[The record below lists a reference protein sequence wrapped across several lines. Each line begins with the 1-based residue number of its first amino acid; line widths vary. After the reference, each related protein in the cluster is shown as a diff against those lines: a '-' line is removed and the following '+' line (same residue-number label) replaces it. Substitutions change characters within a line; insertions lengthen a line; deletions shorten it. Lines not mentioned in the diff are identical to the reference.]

1 MGVRGAN
8 CRANSQ
14 STRPDH
20 QCPARGRGPQRCM
33 DAYKVR
39 TRRDSGTAARWFLI
53 RFLECVLINAGIGRM
68 SALGVNRTR
77 RDGGNDVNDPE
88 RTLAILSRSRR
99 FIFRCFR
106 DHAYFVSIGAG
117 PRRSWSAAE
126 KATSIA
132 ESYGA
137 GETGLWCRAAS
148 RSNVAAAVRLAAA
161 GQADRSVCAGHI
173 HPGGGTGGCV
183 TAERR
188 PLAIRYSAS
197 TSIGPPV
204 SPKSRRTSSR
214 TARRRSSDKAANAW
228 PVEAPPRSNGP

>member
-1 MGVRGAN
+1 MVFDPLARACTHKRGHWPNVRSWG
-8 CRANSQ
+8 
-14 STRPDH
+14 
-20 QCPARGRGPQRCM
+20 
-33 DAYKVR
+33 
-39 TRRDSGTAARWFLI
+39 
-53 RFLECVLINAGIGRM
+53 E
-68 SALGVNRTR
+68 RTR

-117 PRRSWSAAE
+117 PWRSWSARE

-132 ESYGA
+132 ESYGV
-137 GETGLWCRAAS
+137 GKTGLGCRAAS
-148 RSNVAAAVRLAAA
+148 RSNVAAAVHLAAA

-173 HPGGGTGGCV
+173 HPGRGAGGTGGCV

-214 TARRRSSDKAANAW
+214 TARRSSSGKAANAC